1 MQAPR
6 QGDMIIRALV
16 RARLFGMQ
24 ILTLEARV
32 VVGADNSSR
41 TVAPPPHG
49 PVGSGSR
56 SSVPALASSGPGPG
70 LVRAIELLEQGTE
83 TLERSRRR
91 GYHSARDHHLS
102 AGVRIH
108 PCAGAAG
115 AGHLAAVRPHPA
127 GGHLRPDPV
136 WCDLKRPV
144 GHRRGHR
151 RIHDRHL
158 AGVGSPIWVS
168 VFAACARLKG
178 EPIVLV
184 EKGKIIYRI
193 MRRERLTLDD
203 LAEKARISELESLD
217 EVKWAVLET
226 NGDISIT
233 PEEVAAHLDL
243 AVALKSQLS
252 FLLVYLDRQES
263 AQA

>member
-1 MQAPR
+1 VAVVRSFRFRRRPMQAPW

-32 VVGADNSSR
+32 VVGADNGSR
-41 TVAPPPHG
+41 AVAPPPHG
-49 PVGSGSR
+49 PGGSGSR

-70 LVRAIELLEQGTE
+70 LVRAIELLEQGME

-136 WCDLKRPV
+136 W
-144 GHRRGHR
+144 
-151 RIHDRHL
+151 
-158 AGVGSPIWVS
+158 W
-168 VFAACARLKG
+168 
-178 EPIVLV
+178 
-184 EKGKIIYRI
+184 
-193 MRRERLTLDD
+193 T
-203 LAEKARISELESLD
+203 
-217 EVKWAVLET
+217 
-226 NGDISIT
+226 
-233 PEEVAAHLDL
+233 
-243 AVALKSQLS
+243 
-252 FLLVYLDRQES
+252 
-263 AQA
+263 